1 MTKIAVI
8 STVKSPPN
16 ELSKFVNYHLNI
28 GIDNVILF
36 FDDPKDEAVALFE
49 GYPQVTC
56 TICTDGYWRS
66 ELGKKPDSIEA
77 RQVYNVNNGV
87 KLAQDKGCGWVAH
100 IDSDELIFNV
110 GADSLIIQLEESNA
124 DIVKMSV
131 REAVAEQEESDH
143 IFQSKWFKKPVSA
156 EKIETAFKYGC
167 KNAIFQGEYFRG
179 HLDSK
184 AFVKIGPK
192 IKKYGIHY
200 PMECDEG
207 VLVRQTEDIK
217 LLHYDCV
224 SFEAWNLKWNRRLD
238 GSALAK
244 KMRKNRKT
252 QFQEFEQAKNQGH
265 DQLQSLFRRMHIVS
279 KKEKIVLRLLGMLE
293 KNIIHPKL
301 FKPNTKT

>member
-1 MTKIAVI
+1 MSKIAVI
-8 STVKSPPN
+8 STVKSPPD

-36 FDDPKDEAVALFE
+36 FDDPKDEAVSMFE
-49 GYPQVTC
+49 TCPQV
-56 TICTDGYWRS
+56 ICIICSDGYWRR
-66 ELGKKPDSIEA
+66 ELGNKPDSIEA
-77 RQVYNVNNGV
+77 RQIHNVNNGV
-87 KLAQDKGCGWVAH
+87 KLAQDNGCGWIAH

-110 GADSLIIQLEESNA
+110 GDSLVSQLEEFNA

-131 REAVAEQEESDH
+131 REAVADQKGNDH
-143 IFQSKWFKKPVSA
+143 IFQSKWFKKPVPT
-156 EKIETAFKYGC
+156 EKIERAFKYGC

-207 VLVRQTEDIK
+207 VLVKQTENIK

-224 SFEAWNLKWNRRLD
+224 SFEAWNLKWSRRSD

-244 KMRKNRKT
+244 KMRKNRNA
-252 QFQEFEQAKNQGH
+252 QFQEFEQAKNKGH
-265 DQLQSLFRRMHIVS
+265 DQLQLLFRKMHIVS
-279 KKEKIVLRLLGMLE
+279 TKEKIILRLLGMLE

-301 FKPNTKT
+301 FKPQAKT